1 MKKQQS
7 GFTLIELIMVIV
19 ILGILA
25 AFALPRFADFGADAR
40 RATIQGVE
48 GAMKSASAITRSAFL
63 AAGTNPGT
71 VNLEGAAV
79 AITNGYASPAG
90 IIVAANITGG
100 ALDNAANTGDFVVTT
115 TTTTATVQAKG
126 AASAANCQVVY
137 TAATASSATPPV
149 ITAPTIVRTT
159 TTTGC

>member
-48 GAMKSASAITRSAFL
+48 GAMRSASAITRSAFL
-63 AAGTNPGT
+63 AAGTNPET

-100 ALDNAANTGDFVVTT
+100 AVDNAANTGDFVVTT
-115 TTTTATVQAKG
+115 TATTATVQAKG

>member
-159 TTTGC
+159 TGC